1 MNQNAFIM
9 KKIIL
14 LFTLI
19 FSYSIFSQ
27 GTRLLRQP
35 TLSNTDV
42 VFVYGADLWKVPIN
56 GGNAVRL
63 TSDEGEESN
72 PQFSKDGKW
81 IAFTAEYDGN
91 TDIYIVAATGGEP
104 KRLTYHSAAD
114 IVQGWT
120 PDGTILFRSNRESK
134 PTQTNKFY
142 TISTEGGMP
151 EPFEIPRAAYGEISE
166 DNKYIAYTPIT
177 SWDAEWRNYR
187 GGQAMPIW
195 IVDLKTKE
203 LIKTPQKDGER
214 HVNPVWFNGDV
225 YYISER
231 DYTANIWSY
240 NINTKTETQITFHK
254 KFDVKNIDANKNGIV
269 YEQGSYLHFLNPE
282 TKETNQI
289 VITVKG
295 DLNYSRTRW
304 MNVTGRNLTNPNV
317 SPNGKRAI
325 FEHRGEIFTIPK
337 ENGTWRNLTNSSGVA
352 DRSPIWSP
360 KGDKVAWFSDKNGEY
375 ELVLADQNGDNQE
388 FIKLPN
394 PTFYF
399 QPDWSSDGKH
409 IAYTDT
415 NFVIWIINIENKK
428 ITKVDADGFAH
439 PNRTMNPKFSP
450 DSDWIAYAK
459 QNNNNFK
466 SIYAYQISTQ
476 KIVQITDPI
485 ADAISPVWD
494 ASGKY
499 IYTLAS
505 TDYGLQTGWLDM
517 SSYDPSVTRALYTVV
532 LNSTDK
538 APTLPKTDEES
549 LEKEK
554 TDDDKKDKKED
565 KKSDKKSSEE
575 NKTII
580 DEKGL
585 FDRAVVL
592 DLPARNYTGLLKG
605 PKNKVFIAESIPNAS
620 GLTLHS
626 YDVSKEKATIFA
638 TEVSSMNASN
648 DRESILLSK
657 NGNWSLESTKADKL
671 GKETLNTNLKIKV
684 DPKAEAH
691 QIFKEGW
698 RYMRDFLYVDNVHGA
713 PWNDIYEWY
722 SPWIND
728 VKHRSDL
735 NYVVDIMSG
744 EVAIGHSYVSGG
756 DLPNIDRVPVGL
768 LGADFEKKDGF
779 YRFAKIYKGERWNP
793 TIKAPLGIP
802 GINVNE
808 GDYLIEINGVALTSA
823 MNPYKLL
830 EQTAGREIYIKV
842 NDKPSTKD
850 ARTVLITPTYSER
863 SLRSIDW
870 VESNRRKVD
879 ELSKGKLAYVYVPNT
894 SNPGFTSFNRYYF
907 SQQDKKGVIIDERNN
922 GGGSAADYMID
933 IMSREVVGYFNS
945 KTESRKPWTTPMAGI
960 WGPKV
965 MIINERAGSGGDLL
979 PYMFKEKNLGP
990 LVGTKTWGGLVGT
1003 WDTPPFID
1011 GGRMVAPRG
1020 GFFDVDGNW
1029 AVEGEGVAPDIEV
1042 HQTPKE
1048 VLAGQDPQLEKAVE
1062 EALRLLNLNEF
1073 KMKSEPKA
1081 PIRSKRPKGYKTSN
1095 N

>member
-1 MNQNAFIM
+1 M

-14 LFTLI
+14 LFSLI
-19 FSYSIFSQ
+19 LTYTSFSQ

-35 TLSNTDV
+35 TLSNNQV
-42 VFVYGADLWKVPIN
+42 VFVHAADLWKAPIN
-56 GGNAVRL
+56 GGNAIRL
-63 TSDEGEESN
+63 TSDEGYESS
-72 PQFSKDGKW
+72 PKFSKDGQW
-81 IAFTAEYDGN
+81 IAFTAQYDGN
-91 TDIYIVAATGGEP
+91 IDVYVVSINGGEP
-104 KRLTYHSAAD
+104 KRLTYHSASD

-120 PDGTILFRSNRESK
+120 PDGKILFRSNREGR
-134 PTQTNKFY
+134 PTQTNKFF
-142 TISTEGGMP
+142 TISTKGGLP
-151 EPFEIPRAAYGEISE
+151 EAFDIPRAAFGEISE

-195 IVDLKTKE
+195 IVNLKTKE
-203 LIKTPQKDGER
+203 LIKTPQLDGER

-240 NINTKTETQITFHK
+240 NIKTKQETQVTFHK
-254 KFDVKNIDANKNGIV
+254 KFDVKNLDANQNGIV
-269 YEQGSYLHFLNPE
+269 YEQAGFLHMLNPT
-282 TKETNQI
+282 TKKSNQI
-289 VITVKG
+289 VINVKG

-304 MNVTGRNLTNPNV
+304 MNVSGRNLTNPNV
-317 SPNGKRAI
+317 SPKGKRAI
-325 FEHRGEIFTIPK
+325 FEYRGEIFTIPK

-375 ELVLADQNGDNQE
+375 ELVLSDQTGANQE

-399 QPDWSSDGKH
+399 QPDWSPDGKH

-415 NFVIWIINIENKK
+415 NFVIWIINLD
-428 ITKVDADGFAH
+428 TKNIVKADADGFAH

-450 DSDWIAYAK
+450 DSDWIVYVK
-459 QNNNNFK
+459 QNDNSFK
-466 SIYAYQISTQ
+466 SVYAYQLSTK
-476 KIVQITDPI
+476 KIVQITDRI

-517 SSYDPSVTRALYTVV
+517 SSYDPSVTRTLYSIV

-538 APTLPKTDEES
+538 APNLPKTDEE
-549 LEKEK
+549 EKPK
-554 TDDDKKDKKED
+554 SKSDDSKKKED
-565 KKSDKKSSEE
+565 KKE
-575 NKTII
+575 NSKKTII
-580 DEKGL
+580 DENGI
-585 FDRAVVL
+585 FDRAVAL
-592 DLPARNYTGLLKG
+592 DLPASNYVGLLKG
-605 PKNKVFIAESIPNAS
+605 PKNKVFIAESKPNTR

-626 YDVSKEKATIFA
+626 FDVAKEKATVFA
-638 TEVSSMNASN
+638 TGVSSMTASS
-648 DRESILLSK
+648 DASSILLSK
-657 NGNWSLESTKADKL
+657 GSSWSLNKATAAKA
-671 GKETLNTNLKIKV
+671 GKESLKTNLKIKV

-698 RYMRDFLYVDNVHGA
+698 RFMRDFLYVDNVHGA
-713 PWNDIYEWY
+713 PWNDIYKWY

-728 VKHRSDL
+728 VRHRTDL

-756 DLPNIDRVPVGL
+756 DLPNVNRVAVGL
-768 LGADFEKKDGF
+768 LGADLEKHKGY
-779 YRFAKIYKGERWNP
+779 YRFKKIYKGERWNP
-793 TIKAPLGIP
+793 NIFAPLGLP
-802 GINVNE
+802 GINVNK
-808 GDYLIEINGVALTSA
+808 GDYLVAINGVDLTSE
-823 MNPYKLL
+823 MNPYQLL

-842 NDKPSTKD
+842 NDKPSLKD
-850 ARTVLITPTYSER
+850 AKSILITPTASER
-863 SLRSIDW
+863 GLRNIDW

-879 ELSKGKLAYVYVPNT
+879 ELSNGKLAYVYVPNT

-907 SQQDKKGVIIDERNN
+907 SQQDKKGVVIDERNN

-945 KTESRKPWTTPMAGI
+945 KSESRKPWTTPMAGI

-979 PYMFKEKNLGP
+979 PYMFKVKNLGT
-990 LVGTKTWGGLVGT
+990 LVGTRTWGGLVGT
-1003 WDTPPFID
+1003 WDTPRFID
-1011 GGRMVAPRG
+1011 GGRMIAPRG
-1020 GFFDVDGNW
+1020 GFYDVDGNW
-1029 AVEGEGVAPDIEV
+1029 AVEAEGVAPDIEV

-1048 VLAGQDPQLEKAVE
+1048 VLSGKDPQLERAVA
-1062 EALRLLNLNEF
+1062 EALRLLKGNEF
-1073 KMKSEPKA
+1073 ILKPEPKA
-1081 PIRSKRPKGYKTSN
+1081 PIRSKRPKGYQKDN
-1095 N
+1095 

>member
-1 MNQNAFIM
+1 M

-14 LFTLI
+14 LFSLI
-19 FSYSIFSQ
+19 LSYSSFSQ

-35 TLSNTDV
+35 TLSNTDI

-63 TSDEGEESN
+63 TSDDGDESD
-72 PQFSKDGKW
+72 PQFSKDGQW

-91 TDIYIVAATGGEP
+91 TDVFLVPAIGGEP

-120 PDGTILFRSNRESK
+120 PDGKILFRSNRESK
-134 PTQTNKFY
+134 PTQTNKFF

-151 EPFEIPRAAYGEISE
+151 ESFEIPRAAYGEISE

-240 NINTKTETQITFHK
+240 NINTKTETQVTFHK
-254 KFDVKNIDANKNGIV
+254 KFDVKNIDANKNGVV

-325 FEHRGEIFTIPK
+325 FEYRGEIFTIPK

-375 ELVLADQNGDNQE
+375 EMVLADQNGDNQE
-388 FIKLPN
+388 YIKLPN

-459 QNNNNFK
+459 QNDNKFK

-499 IYTLAS
+499 IYILAS

-517 SSYDPSVTRALYTVV
+517 SSYDQSVTRSLYTVV
-532 LNSTDK
+532 LNSKDK
-538 APTLPKTDEES
+538 APTLLKQMKNLWKKRKTMMT
-549 LEKEK
+549 KR
-554 TDDDKKDKKED
+554 
-565 KKSDKKSSEE
+565 
-575 NKTII
+575 TIKRQI
-580 DEKGL
+580 K
-585 FDRAVVL
+585 
-592 DLPARNYTGLLKG
+592 NH
-605 PKNKVFIAESIPNAS
+605 PKNIKP
-620 GLTLHS
+620 
-626 YDVSKEKATIFA
+626 
-638 TEVSSMNASN
+638 
-648 DRESILLSK
+648 LL
-657 NGNWSLESTKADKL
+657 
-671 GKETLNTNLKIKV
+671 
-684 DPKAEAH
+684 
-691 QIFKEGW
+691 
-698 RYMRDFLYVDNVHGA
+698 M
-713 PWNDIYEWY
+713 
-722 SPWIND
+722 
-728 VKHRSDL
+728 
-735 NYVVDIMSG
+735 
-744 EVAIGHSYVSGG
+744 
-756 DLPNIDRVPVGL
+756 
-768 LGADFEKKDGF
+768 KK
-779 YRFAKIYKGERWNP
+779 
-793 TIKAPLGIP
+793 
-802 GINVNE
+802 
-808 GDYLIEINGVALTSA
+808 DYLIE
-823 MNPYKLL
+823 LL
-830 EQTAGREIYIKV
+830 
-842 NDKPSTKD
+842 
-850 ARTVLITPTYSER
+850 
-863 SLRSIDW
+863 
-870 VESNRRKVD
+870 
-879 ELSKGKLAYVYVPNT
+879 
-894 SNPGFTSFNRYYF
+894 F
-907 SQQDKKGVIIDERNN
+907 
-922 GGGSAADYMID
+922 
-933 IMSREVVGYFNS
+933 
-945 KTESRKPWTTPMAGI
+945 
-960 WGPKV
+960 
-965 MIINERAGSGGDLL
+965 
-979 PYMFKEKNLGP
+979 
-990 LVGTKTWGGLVGT
+990 
-1003 WDTPPFID
+1003 
-1011 GGRMVAPRG
+1011 
-1020 GFFDVDGNW
+1020 
-1029 AVEGEGVAPDIEV
+1029 
-1042 HQTPKE
+1042 
-1048 VLAGQDPQLEKAVE
+1048 
-1062 EALRLLNLNEF
+1062 
-1073 KMKSEPKA
+1073 
-1081 PIRSKRPKGYKTSN
+1081 
-1095 N
+1095 

>member
-1 MNQNAFIM
+1 M

-19 FSYSIFSQ
+19 FSYSSFSQ

-91 TDIYIVAATGGEP
+91 TDIYIVPATGGEP

-120 PDGTILFRSNRESK
+120 PDGKILFRSNRESK

-225 YYISER
+225 YYISEK

-517 SSYDPSVTRALYTVV
+517 SSYDPSVTRTLYTVV

-554 TDDDKKDKKED
+554 TDDDKKDKKDD
-565 KKSDKKSSEE
+565 KKTDKKSSEE

-638 TEVSSMNASN
+638 TEVSSMNTSD

-657 NGNWSLESTKADKL
+657 RGNWSLNKASADKS
-671 GKETLNTNLKIKV
+671 GKESLNTNLKIKV

-768 LGADFEKKDGF
+768 LGADFEKKNGF

-808 GDYLIEINGVALTSA
+808 GDYLIEINGVALTST

-907 SQQDKKGVIIDERNN
+907 SQQDKKGAIIDERNN

-1081 PIRSKRPKGYKTSN
+1081 PIRSKRPKGYKTSDN
-1095 N
+1095 

>member
-1 MNQNAFIM
+1 M
-9 KKIIL
+9 KK
-14 LFTLI
+14 LFTLLLVA
-19 FSYSIFSQ
+19 FTCVTFSQ
-27 GTRLLRQP
+27 NTRLLRQP
-35 TLSNTDV
+35 TLSKTDV
-42 VFVYGADLWKVPIN
+42 VFVYAADLWKVPLN
-56 GGNAVRL
+56 GGNAIRL
-63 TSDEGEESN
+63 TSDDGVESN

-81 IAFTAEYDGN
+81 IAFTAQYDGN
-91 TDIYIVAATGGEP
+91 TDVFVVSINGGEP
-104 KRLTYHSAAD
+104 KRLTYHPSSD
-114 IVQGWT
+114 VVQGWT
-120 PDGTILFRSNRESK
+120 PDGKILFRSNRASR

-142 TISTEGGMP
+142 TVPTKGGLP
-151 EPFEIPRAAYGEISE
+151 EAFDIPRAAFGEISS

-195 IVDLKTKE
+195 IVNLKTKN
-203 LIKTPQKDGER
+203 LIKTPQLDGER
-214 HVNPVWFNGDV
+214 HTNPVWYKGNV

-240 NINTKTETQITFHK
+240 NLETKQESQITFHK
-254 KFDVKNIDANKNGIV
+254 KFDVKNLDANENGIV
-269 YEQGSYLHFLNPE
+269 YEQGGFLHKLNPE
-282 TKETNQI
+282 TKETKQI
-289 VITVKG
+289 IINVKG

-304 MNVTGRNLTNPNV
+304 MNVSGRNLINPNV
-317 SPNGKRAI
+317 SPEGNRAI
-325 FEHRGEIFTIPK
+325 FEYRGEIFTVPK

-360 KGDKVAWFSDKNGEY
+360 KGDKVAWFSDKSGEY
-375 ELVLADQNGDNQE
+375 QLVLADQNGTNQE
-388 FIKLPN
+388 YIKLPN

-399 QPDWSSDGKH
+399 QPDWSPDGKH

-415 NFVIWIINIENKK
+415 NFVIWIINLENKK

-439 PNRTMNPKFSP
+439 PNRTMNPKWSP

-459 QNNNNFK
+459 QNDNSFK
-466 SIYAYQISTQ
+466 SIYTYQISTK
-476 KIVQITDPI
+476 KIIQITDPI

-494 ASGKY
+494 ASGKF

-517 SSYDPSVTRALYTVV
+517 SSYDPSVSRTLYTVV
-532 LNSTDK
+532 LSAEDK
-538 APTLPKTDEES
+538 APILPKTDEAS
-549 LEKEK
+549 VEKK
-554 TDDDKKDKKED
+554 KKED
-565 KKSDKKSSEE
+565 EKKGKKKDEKSSPK
-575 NKTII
+575 NKTVI
-580 DEKGL
+580 DEKGI
-585 FDRAVVL
+585 FNRAVAL
-592 DLPARNYTGLLKG
+592 KLPARNYIALLKG
-605 PKNKVFIAESIPNAS
+605 PKNKVFIAEAIPNSS
-620 GLTLHS
+620 GLTVHS
-626 YDVSKEKATIFA
+626 YDVTKEKATVFA
-638 TEVSSMNASN
+638 TGVSAMVASN
-648 DRESILLSK
+648 DRNSILLSK
-657 NGNWSLESTKADKL
+657 RGSWSLNSSKAAKA
-671 GKETLNTNLKIKV
+671 GKKSLKTSMKIKV
-684 DPKAEAH
+684 NPKAEAH

-713 PWNDIYEWY
+713 PWDDIYEWY
-722 SPWIND
+722 SPWIDD
-728 VKHRSDL
+728 VRHRSDL

-756 DLPNIDRVPVGL
+756 DYPNLNRVPVGL
-768 LGADFEKKDGF
+768 LGADFEIKKGRYQF
-779 YRFAKIYKGERWNP
+779 KKIYRGERWNP
-793 TIKAPLGIP
+793 NISAPLGLP
-802 GINVNE
+802 GINVKE
-808 GDYLIEINGVALTSA
+808 GDYLVAINGVNLTSEI
-823 MNPYKLL
+823 NIYQLL

-842 NDKPSTKD
+842 NDKPSEKD
-850 ARTVLITPTYSER
+850 ARTVLITPTFSER

-879 ELSKGKLAYVYVPNT
+879 KLSNGKLAYVYVPNT
-894 SNPGFTSFNRYYF
+894 SGPGFTSFNRYYF
-907 SQQDKKGVIIDERNN
+907 SQQDKKGVVIDERNN

-945 KTESRKPWTTPMAGI
+945 KSESRKPWTTPMAGI

-1020 GFFDVDGNW
+1020 GFYDVDGNW

-1048 VLAGQDPQLEKAVE
+1048 VLDGKDPQLEKAVA
-1062 EALRLLNLNEF
+1062 EALRLLKGNEF
-1073 KMKSEPKA
+1073 EMKPEPKA
-1081 PIRSKRPKGYKTSN
+1081 PIRSKRPKGYKKDN
-1095 N
+1095 

>member
-1 MNQNAFIM
+1 M
-9 KKIIL
+9 KKILFLFSIL
-14 LFTLI
+14 I
-19 FSYSIFSQ
+19 SYPIFSQ

-35 TLSNTDV
+35 TLSKTDI
-42 VFVYGADLWKVPIN
+42 VFVHAADLWKAPLN
-56 GGNAVRL
+56 GGNAIRL
-63 TSDEGEESN
+63 TSDDGYESN
-72 PQFSKDGKW
+72 PHFSNDGQW
-81 IAFTAEYDGN
+81 IAFTAQYDGN
-91 TDIYIVAATGGEP
+91 RDVYIVSINGGEP
-104 KRLTYHSAAD
+104 KRLTYHPNND
-114 IVQGWT
+114 FVEGWT
-120 PDGTILFRSNRESK
+120 PNGKILFRSDRASK
-134 PTQTNKFY
+134 PTQTSKFY
-142 TISTEGGMP
+142 TVSINGGMP
-151 EPFEIPRAAYGEISE
+151 EAFEIPRAAFGEISE

-195 IVDLKTKE
+195 IVNLKTKE
-203 LIKTPQKDGER
+203 LIKTPQLDGER
-214 HVNPVWFNGDV
+214 HVNPVWYNNDV

-240 NINTKTETQITFHK
+240 NINTKQETQVTFHK
-254 KFDVKNIDANKNGIV
+254 KFDVKNLDANKNGIV
-269 YEQGSYLHFLNPE
+269 YEQAGFLHKLNPE

-289 VITVKG
+289 IINVKG

-304 MNVTGRNLTNPNV
+304 MDVSGRNLSNPNV

-360 KGDKVAWFSDKNGEY
+360 EGNKVAWFSDKNGEY
-375 ELVLADQNGDNQE
+375 ELVLADQNGENQE
-388 FIKLPN
+388 FVKLPN

-399 QPDWSSDGKH
+399 QPDWSPDGKY

-415 NFVIWIINIENKK
+415 NFVIWILNLETKK
-428 ITKVDADGFAH
+428 TTKVDADTFAH
-439 PNRTMNPKFSP
+439 PNRSMNPKFSP
-450 DSDWIAYAK
+450 DSDWITYAK
-459 QNNNNFK
+459 QNNNSFK
-466 SIYAYQISTQ
+466 SIYAYQISTKKTIQ
-476 KIVQITDPI
+476 VTDPI

-517 SSYDPSVTRALYTVV
+517 SSYDPSVTRALYAIV
-532 LNSTDK
+532 LNSKDK
-538 APTLPKTDEES
+538 APILPKTDEE
-549 LEKEK
+549 EIKKEK
-554 TDDDKKDKKED
+554 SEKDKKE
-565 KKSDKKSSEE
+565 KKSTKKEDE
-575 NKTII
+575 KTAEINKTTI
-580 DEKGL
+580 DENGL

-592 DLPARNYTGLLKG
+592 DLPLRNYTALLKG
-605 PKNKVFIAESIPNAS
+605 PKNKVFIAEAIPNSS

-626 YDVSKEKATIFA
+626 YDVSEEKTTVFA
-638 TEVSSMNASN
+638 TGVTAMNASN

-657 NGNWSLESTKADKL
+657 GGSWSLNNSKAEKE
-671 GKETLNTNLKIKV
+671 GKESLKTNLKIKV

-698 RYMRDFLYVDNVHGA
+698 RFMRDFLYVDNVHGA
-713 PWNDIYEWY
+713 PWNDIYKWY
-722 SPWIND
+722 APWIND
-728 VKHRSDL
+728 VKHRTDL

-756 DLPNIDRVPVGL
+756 DFPNFGYIPVGL
-768 LGADFEKKDGF
+768 LGADLEVKNDKYLFK
-779 YRFAKIYKGERWNP
+779 KIYKGERWNP
-793 TIKAPLGIP
+793 TIFSPLGLP

-808 GDYLIEINGVALTSA
+808 GDYLLAINGVSLTSE
-823 MNPYKLL
+823 MNPYQLL

-842 NDKPSTKD
+842 NDKPTEKG
-850 ARTVLITPTYSER
+850 ARDVLITPTANEG

-879 ELSKGKLAYVYVPNT
+879 KLSNGKLAYVYVPNT

-945 KTESRKPWTTPMAGI
+945 KSESRKPWTTPMAGI

-979 PYMFKEKNLGP
+979 PYMFKEKKMGP
-990 LVGTKTWGGLVGT
+990 LVGTRTWGGLVGT
-1003 WDTPPFID
+1003 WDTPRFID

-1020 GFFDVDGNW
+1020 GFYDADGNW
-1029 AVEGEGVAPDIEV
+1029 AVEGEGVSPDIEV
-1042 HQTPKE
+1042 HQNPKE
-1048 VLAGQDPQLEKAVE
+1048 VLQGKDPQLEKAVE
-1062 EALRLLNLNEF
+1062 EALRLLKGNEF
-1073 KMKSEPKA
+1073 IIKPEPKA
-1081 PIRSKRPKGYKTSN
+1081 PIRSKRPKGYKSDN
-1095 N
+1095 

>member
-1 MNQNAFIM
+1 M
-9 KKIIL
+9 
-14 LFTLI
+14 
-19 FSYSIFSQ
+19 YSQ

-56 GGNAVRL
+56 GGNAIRL
-63 TSDEGEESN
+63 TSDEGDESN
-72 PQFSKDGKW
+72 PQFSKDGQW

-91 TDIYIVAATGGEP
+91 TDVYIIPAIGGEP
-104 KRLTYHSAAD
+104 KRLTYHPAAD
-114 IVQGWT
+114 IVQSWT
-120 PDGTILFRSNRESK
+120 PDGKILFRSNRESK

-203 LIKTPQKDGER
+203 LMKTPQKDGER

-240 NINTKTETQITFHK
+240 NINTKTETQITFQK

-269 YEQGSYLHFLNPE
+269 YEHGSYLHFLNPE

-304 MNVTGRNLTNPNV
+304 MDVSGRNLTNPNV

-325 FEHRGEIFTIPK
+325 FEYRGEIFTIPK
-337 ENGTWRNLTNSSGVA
+337 ENGTWRNVTNSSGVA

-360 KGDKVAWFSDKNGEY
+360 KGDKIAWFSDKNGEY
-375 ELVLADQNGDNQE
+375 ELVLANQNGDNQE

-399 QPDWSSDGKH
+399 QPDWSPDGKY

-415 NFVIWIINIENKK
+415 NFVIWIINIETKK

-517 SSYDPSVTRALYTVV
+517 SSYDPSVTRSLYTVV
-532 LNSTDK
+532 LNSKDK

-554 TDDDKKDKKED
+554 ANDDGKDKKDN
-565 KKSDKKSSEE
+565 KKSDKKLSEE
-575 NKTII
+575 NKTVI

-592 DLPARNYTGLLKG
+592 DLPARNYVGLLKG
-605 PKNKVFIAESIPNAS
+605 PKNKVFIAESILNAN

-626 YDVSKEKATIFA
+626 YDVSKEKATVFA
-638 TEVSSMNASN
+638 TGVSSMNASN

-657 NGNWSLESTKADKL
+657 RGNWSLNKASADKS
-671 GKETLNTNLKIKV
+671 GKESLNTNLKIKV

-779 YRFAKIYKGERWNP
+779 YQFAKIYKGERWNP

-808 GDYLIEINGVALTSA
+808 GDYLIEINGVLLTSE

-850 ARTVLITPTYSER
+850 AKTVLITPTFSER
-863 SLRSIDW
+863 NLRSIDW

-894 SNPGFTSFNRYYF
+894 SNLGFTSFNRYYF

-945 KTESRKPWTTPMAGI
+945 KSESRRPWTTPMAGI

-1073 KMKSEPKA
+1073 KMKPEPKA

>member
-1 MNQNAFIM
+1 M

-19 FSYSIFSQ
+19 FSYSSFSQ

-91 TDIYIVAATGGEP
+91 TDIYIVPATGGEP

-120 PDGTILFRSNRESK
+120 PDGKILFRSNRESK

-240 NINTKTETQITFHK
+240 NINTKTETQVTFHK

-466 SIYAYQISTQ
+466 SIYAYQISTK

-538 APTLPKTDEES
+538 APNLPKTDEES

-565 KKSDKKSSEE
+565 KKTDKKSSEE

-638 TEVSSMNASN
+638 TEVSSMNTSD

-657 NGNWSLESTKADKL
+657 RGNWSLNKASADKS
-671 GKETLNTNLKIKV
+671 GKESLNTNLKIKV

-768 LGADFEKKDGF
+768 LGADFEKKNGF

-808 GDYLIEINGVALTSA
+808 GDYLIEINGVALTST

-907 SQQDKKGVIIDERNN
+907 SQQDKKGAIIDERNN

-1081 PIRSKRPKGYKTSN
+1081 PIRSKRPKGYKTSDN
-1095 N
+1095 

>member
-1 MNQNAFIM
+1 M

-19 FSYSIFSQ
+19 FSYSSFSQ

-91 TDIYIVAATGGEP
+91 TDIYIVPATGGEP

-120 PDGTILFRSNRESK
+120 PDGKILFRSNRESK

-225 YYISER
+225 YYISEK

-538 APTLPKTDEES
+538 APNLPKTDEES

-554 TDDDKKDKKED
+554 TDDDKKDKKDD
-565 KKSDKKSSEE
+565 KKTDKKSSEE

-638 TEVSSMNASN
+638 TEVSSMNTSD

-657 NGNWSLESTKADKL
+657 RGNWSLNKASADKS
-671 GKETLNTNLKIKV
+671 GKESLNTNLKIKV

-768 LGADFEKKDGF
+768 LGADFEKKNGF

-808 GDYLIEINGVALTSA
+808 GDYLIEINGVALTST

-907 SQQDKKGVIIDERNN
+907 SQQDKKGAIIDERNN

-1081 PIRSKRPKGYKTSN
+1081 PIRSKRPKGYKTSDN
-1095 N
+1095 

>member
-1 MNQNAFIM
+1 M
-9 KKIIL
+9 KKILL
-14 LFTLI
+14 LFSILV
-19 FSYSIFSQ
+19 SYPIFSQ

-35 TLSNTDV
+35 TLSNSEV
-42 VFVYGADLWKVPIN
+42 VFVYGADLWKAPLN
-56 GGNAVRL
+56 GGNAIRL
-63 TSDEGEESN
+63 TSDEGSESN
-72 PQFSKDGKW
+72 PRFSKDGKW
-81 IAFTAEYDGN
+81 IAFTAQYDGN
-91 TDIYIVAATGGEP
+91 TDVYVVSANGGEP
-104 KRLTYHSAAD
+104 KRLTYHPAQD
-114 IVQGWT
+114 VVQGWT
-120 PDGTILFRSNRESK
+120 PDNKILFRSNRESK
-134 PTQTNKFY
+134 PTQTNKFF

-151 EPFEIPRAAYGEISE
+151 ETFDIPRAAYGEISE

-195 IVDLKTKE
+195 IVNLKTKE
-203 LIKTPQKDGER
+203 LIKTPQLDGER
-214 HVNPVWFNGDV
+214 HVNPVWYNGDV

-231 DYTANIWSY
+231 NFTANIWSY
-240 NINTKTETQITFHK
+240 NLKTNKETQITFHK
-254 KFDVKNIDANKNGIV
+254 KFDVKNLDANKNGIV
-269 YEQGSYLHFLNPE
+269 YEQGGFLHFLKPD

-304 MNVTGRNLTNPNV
+304 MDVSGRNLTNPNV

-325 FEHRGEIFTIPK
+325 FEYRGEIFTVPK

-399 QPDWSSDGKH
+399 QPDWSPNGKY

-415 NFVIWIINIENKK
+415 NFVIWIIDLDSKK
-428 ITKVDADGFAH
+428 TTKVDADGFAH
-439 PNRTMNPKFSP
+439 PNRTMNPKWSP

-459 QNNNNFK
+459 QNDNSYK
-466 SIYAYQISTQ
+466 SIYAYQISTK
-476 KIVQITDPI
+476 KIVQITDKI

-517 SSYDPSVTRALYTVV
+517 SSYDPSVTRTLYTVV
-532 LNSTDK
+532 LSSKDK
-538 APTLPKTDEES
+538 APNLPKTDEES
-549 LEKEK
+549 VEKEETK
-554 TDDDKKDKKED
+554 DDKKKGKKE
-565 KKSDKKSSEE
+565 DKKSSEE

-580 DEKGL
+580 DKNGL
-585 FDRAVVL
+585 FDRAVAL
-592 DLPARNYTGLLKG
+592 KLPARNYVGLLKG
-605 PKNKVFIAESIPNAS
+605 PKNKVFIAESVPNS
-620 GLTLHS
+620 RGLTLHS
-626 YDVSKEKATIFA
+626 YDVTKEKATVFA
-638 TEVSSMNASN
+638 TSVSSMTTSD
-648 DRESILLSK
+648 DRKSILISK
-657 NGNWSLESTKADKL
+657 NGSWSLNNTNAPKA
-671 GKETLNTNLKIKV
+671 GKESLKTNLKIKV

-698 RYMRDFLYVDNVHGA
+698 RFMRDFLYVDNVHGA

-756 DLPNIDRVPVGL
+756 DYPNLNRVGVGL
-768 LGADFEKKDGF
+768 LGADLEKHKGY

-793 TIKAPLGIP
+793 SIFAPLGLP
-802 GINVNE
+802 GIDVNN
-808 GDYLIEINGVALTSA
+808 GDYLIEINGVALTSK
-823 MNPYKLL
+823 MNPYQFL

-842 NDKPSTKD
+842 NDKPSEKG
-850 ARTVLITPTYSER
+850 ARTILVTPTSSER
-863 SLRSIDW
+863 GLRSIDW
-870 VESNRRKVD
+870 VENNRRKVD
-879 ELSKGKLAYVYVPNT
+879 KLSNGKLAYVYVPNT
-894 SNPGFTSFNRYYF
+894 SGPGFTSFNRYYF
-907 SQQDKKGVIIDERNN
+907 SQQDKKGVVIDERNN

-945 KTESRKPWTTPMAGI
+945 KSESRKPWTTPMAGI

-1003 WDTPPFID
+1003 WDTPQFID

-1020 GFFDVDGNW
+1020 GFYDVDGNW

-1048 VLAGQDPQLEKAVE
+1048 VLNGKDPQLEAAVT
-1062 EALRLLNLNEF
+1062 EALRLLKGNEF
-1073 KMKSEPKA
+1073 QAKPEPKA
-1081 PIRSKRPKGYKTSN
+1081 PIRSKRPKGYKSDN
-1095 N
+1095 

>member
-1 MNQNAFIM
+1 M

-72 PQFSKDGKW
+72 PQFSKDGQW

-254 KFDVKNIDANKNGIV
+254 KFDIKNIDANKNGIV

-304 MNVTGRNLTNPNV
+304 MNVSGRNLINPNV
-317 SPNGKRAI
+317 SPNGKRVI

-538 APTLPKTDEES
+538 APNLPKTDEES

-565 KKSDKKSSEE
+565 KKTDKKSSEE

-592 DLPARNYTGLLKG
+592 DLPARNYTELLKG

-638 TEVSSMNASN
+638 TEVSSMNTSD

-657 NGNWSLESTKADKL
+657 RGNWSLNKASADKS
-671 GKETLNTNLKIKV
+671 GKESLNTNLKIKV

-793 TIKAPLGIP
+793 SIKAPLGIP

-907 SQQDKKGVIIDERNN
+907 SQQDKKGAIIDERNN

-1081 PIRSKRPKGYKTSN
+1081 PIRSKRPKGYKTSDN
-1095 N
+1095 

>member
-1 MNQNAFIM
+1 M

-56 GGNAVRL
+56 GGNAIRL

-72 PQFSKDGKW
+72 PQFSKDGQW
-81 IAFTAEYDGN
+81 VAFTAEYDGN

-120 PDGTILFRSNRESK
+120 PDGKILFRSNRESK

-166 DNKYIAYTPIT
+166 DNKYIAYSPIT

-282 TKETNQI
+282 TKETNQL

-538 APTLPKTDEES
+538 APNLPKTDEES

-554 TDDDKKDKKED
+554 TDDDKKDKKDD
-565 KKSDKKSSEE
+565 KKTDKKSSEE

-638 TEVSSMNASN
+638 TEVSSMNASD

-657 NGNWSLESTKADKL
+657 RGNWSLSKTSADKS
-671 GKETLNTNLKIKV
+671 GKESLNTNLKIKV

-793 TIKAPLGIP
+793 SIKAPLGIP

-907 SQQDKKGVIIDERNN
+907 SQQDKKGAIIDERNN

-1020 GFFDVDGNW
+1020 GFFDFDGNW

-1081 PIRSKRPKGYKTSN
+1081 PIRSKRPKGYKTSDN
-1095 N
+1095 

>member
-1 MNQNAFIM
+1 M

-120 PDGTILFRSNRESK
+120 PDGKILFRSNRESK

-195 IVDLKTKE
+195 IVDLKKKE

-304 MNVTGRNLTNPNV
+304 MNVTGRNLINPNV

-494 ASGKY
+494 VSGKY

-565 KKSDKKSSEE
+565 KKTDKKSSEE

-638 TEVSSMNASN
+638 TEVSSMNTSN

-657 NGNWSLESTKADKL
+657 RGNWSLNKASADKS
-671 GKETLNTNLKIKV
+671 GKESLNTNLKIKV

-808 GDYLIEINGVALTSA
+808 GDYLIEINGVALTSV

-1081 PIRSKRPKGYKTSN
+1081 PIRSKRPKGYKTSDN
-1095 N
+1095 

>member
-1 MNQNAFIM
+1 M

-14 LFTLI
+14 LFSLI
-19 FSYSIFSQ
+19 LSYSSFSQ

-72 PQFSKDGKW
+72 PKFSKDGQW

-91 TDIYIVAATGGEP
+91 TDVYLVPAIGGEP

-120 PDGTILFRSNRESK
+120 PDGKILFRSNRESK
-134 PTQTNKFY
+134 PTQTNKFF

-151 EPFEIPRAAYGEISE
+151 ESFEIPRAAFGEISE

-240 NINTKTETQITFHK
+240 NINTKTETQVTFHK
-254 KFDVKNIDANKNGIV
+254 KFDVKNLDANKNGIV

-282 TKETNQI
+282 TKETKQI
-289 VITVKG
+289 IVTVKG

-325 FEHRGEIFTIPK
+325 FEYRGEIFTIPK

-375 ELVLADQNGDNQE
+375 EMVLADQNGDNQE
-388 FIKLPN
+388 YIKLPN

-399 QPDWSSDGKH
+399 QPDWSPDGKH

-415 NFVIWIINIENKK
+415 NFVIWIINIDTKK

-459 QNNNNFK
+459 QNDNSFK

-476 KIVQITDPI
+476 KIIQITDPI
-485 ADAISPVWD
+485 ADAICPVWD

-517 SSYDPSVTRALYTVV
+517 SSYDPSVTRSLYTVV

-554 TDDDKKDKKED
+554 ANDDKKDKKD
-565 KKSDKKSSEE
+565 DKKSSEE
-575 NKTII
+575 HKTII

-592 DLPARNYTGLLKG
+592 DLPARNYVALLKG
-605 PKNKVFIAESIPNAS
+605 PKNKVFIAESILNDN

-626 YDVSKEKATIFA
+626 YDVAKEKATVFA
-638 TEVSSMNASN
+638 TGVSSMNASN

-657 NGNWSLESTKADKL
+657 RGNWSLNKTSAEKA
-671 GKETLNTNLKIKV
+671 GKESLNTNLKIKV

-722 SPWIND
+722 APWIND

-779 YRFAKIYKGERWNP
+779 YRFAKIYNGERWNP
-793 TIKAPLGIP
+793 SIKAPLGIP

-808 GDYLIEINGVALTSA
+808 GDYLIEINGIALTSN

-863 SLRSIDW
+863 NLRFIEW
-870 VESNRRKVD
+870 VEGNRRKVD

-907 SQQDKKGVIIDERNN
+907 SQQDKKGVVIDERNN

-945 KTESRKPWTTPMAGI
+945 KSESRKPWTTPMAGI

-1020 GFFDVDGNW
+1020 GFYDVDGNW

-1073 KMKSEPKA
+1073 KMKPEPKA
-1081 PIRSKRPKGYKTSN
+1081 PIRSKRPKGYKNSDN
-1095 N
+1095 

>member
-1 MNQNAFIM
+1 M

-72 PQFSKDGKW
+72 PQFSKDGQW

-91 TDIYIVAATGGEP
+91 TDIYIVATTGGEP

-254 KFDVKNIDANKNGIV
+254 KFDIKNIDANKNGIV

-304 MNVTGRNLTNPNV
+304 MNVSGRNLINPNV
-317 SPNGKRAI
+317 SPNGKRVI

-375 ELVLADQNGDNQE
+375 ELVLADQKGDNQE

-538 APTLPKTDEES
+538 APNLPKTDEES

-565 KKSDKKSSEE
+565 KKTDKKSSEE

-638 TEVSSMNASN
+638 TEVSSMNTSD

-657 NGNWSLESTKADKL
+657 RGNWSLNKASADKS
-671 GKETLNTNLKIKV
+671 GKESLNMNLKIKV

-768 LGADFEKKDGF
+768 LGVDFEKKDGF

-793 TIKAPLGIP
+793 SIKAPLGIP

-907 SQQDKKGVIIDERNN
+907 SQQDKKGAIIDERNN

-1048 VLAGQDPQLEKAVE
+1048 VLAGHDPQLEKAVE